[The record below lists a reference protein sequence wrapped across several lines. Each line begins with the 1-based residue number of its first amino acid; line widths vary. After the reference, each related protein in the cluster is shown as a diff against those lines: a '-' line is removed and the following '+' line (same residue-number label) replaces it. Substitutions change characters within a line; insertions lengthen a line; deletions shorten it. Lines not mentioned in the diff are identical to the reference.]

1 MKKKIYI
8 FFFTEFQK
16 NDPVKN
22 FLFPAPGFTNGKKR
36 IMKFQAKLFFP
47 PVSQKKEEIKEF
59 RQIILSK
66 LFSPPVLQM
75 KKEGT
80 SKDHKKIFFP
90 T

>member
-1 MKKKIYI
+1 M
-8 FFFTEFQK
+8 
-16 NDPVKN
+16 KN
-22 FLFPAPGFTNGKKR
+22 FVFPAPGFTNGKKR

-80 SKDHKKIFFP
+80 SKDHKKIFFSYLRNSEK
-90 T
+90 